1 VKSVENPCAKN
12 TQKKHVP
19 SLRPKAMHTT
29 IDQLTKN
36 IIQKLS
42 SGKVISIP
50 ITPALCA
57 RVAMMVC

>member
-1 VKSVENPCAKN
+1 VKSAENLCAKN

-19 SLRPKAMHTT
+19 SLRPKAMYTT
-29 IDQLTKN
+29 IYQLTKN
-36 IIQKLS
+36 IVQKLS

-57 RVAMMVC
+57 QVAMMVC

>member
-1 VKSVENPCAKN
+1 VKSVENPRAKN

-19 SLRPKAMHTT
+19 SLCPKAMHTT
-29 IDQLTKN
+29 IYQLTKN
-36 IIQKLS
+36 IVQKLS
-42 SGKVISIP
+42 GGKVISIP